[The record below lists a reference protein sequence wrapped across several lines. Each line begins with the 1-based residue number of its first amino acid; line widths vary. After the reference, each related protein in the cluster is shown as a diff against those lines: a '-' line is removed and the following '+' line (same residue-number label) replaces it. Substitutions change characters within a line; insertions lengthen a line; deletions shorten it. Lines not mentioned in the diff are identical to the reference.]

1 MGCCQNS
8 TLCTNEQIC
17 LYSQNDSI
25 SRQESA
31 FNPTSSYETIGKLNN
46 RISEPPTRLLSSDS
60 LTSLYTITTRIS
72 SVFYGERYSCI
83 QTSSNSIKEIIILK
97 KLEMSSKT
105 ISKILSS
112 CSNLKNQDHENL
124 VKILFVS
131 EDEKCI
137 SLVTEPCS
145 EGNLGQF
152 IKKGLIKKR
161 KAVEILQQILRGI
174 MVYHSYGIILQ
185 YLTERE
191 VIIIENQAKIS
202 PLVLL
207 NASSFTRAP
216 ETDSNVLS
224 DVWSAGLLLL
234 QMLTSST
241 YIKNPQET
249 LIKLQTSNFDPEDLL
264 LLKRMFEPVN
274 TRCCISDILAHNWIF
289 DDGFDTKFPLFN
301 RKKSGINLHDYCF
314 DKNSED
320 LSENLSVP
328 NEDESEKNEASE
340 KAEKS
345 SETSNDFYHSRELFD
360 SNKSD
365 NIEMGEGENCV
376 FDYQD
381 IDFSSNGRIKICDM
395 LQDEMK
401 EILESCPDH
410 EESSFE
416 ESKKFSNFDENR
428 PSDEN
433 PFNRMIYDGTQAVS
447 DKSSNVVTLTES
459 PVFNEDDIKSPD
471 NYTFNTPGLI
481 EEESKEASQ
490 ELDDNSQLYPKRESL
505 VSLEIIIK
513 DEYLDQK
520 TSVDYKNSP
529 KNHESTY
536 NIFKKLKNEK
546 LSYSDSV
553 ETSLQDD
560 EIYTKD
566 LQNEDHELRKSNS
579 LTHINKTTTRKQWK
593 SKDDY
598 RLTELYALD
607 TTKESIIKD
616 NIKGKLKYY
625 SFKKRQGSIV
635 SDLDGEEILLCEGEI
650 VLSGVSLKDLKKA
663 VIRNFPL
670 NLQFSILEYFI
681 KGIRYL
687 KAVDI
692 SISNPKS
699 I

>member
-17 LYSQNDSI
+17 LYSQNDSL
-25 SRQESA
+25 SRQESIVYPA
-31 FNPTSSYETIGKLNN
+31 TSYETAGKSNN
-46 RISEPPTRLLSSDS
+46 RISEPPTRLLSLDS
-60 LTSLYTITTRIS
+60 ITSLYTITTRIS

-97 KLEMSSKT
+97 KLEMSPKT

-112 CSNLKNQDHENL
+112 CSNLKPQDHENL
-124 VKILFVS
+124 LKILFVG

-152 IKKGLIKKR
+152 IKKGPIKKR
-161 KAVEILQQILRGI
+161 KAVEILKQILKGI
-174 MVYHSYGIILQ
+174 TVYHSYGIILQ
-185 YLTERE
+185 YLTDRE
-191 VIIIENQAKIS
+191 VFIIENQAKIS
-202 PLVLL
+202 PLILL
-207 NASSFTRAP
+207 SASSFTRAP
-216 ETDSNVLS
+216 ETDPNLLS
-224 DVWSAGLLLL
+224 DVWSAGLIFL
-234 QMLTSST
+234 QMLISSS
-241 YIKNPQET
+241 YIKNPQEV
-249 LIKLQTSNFDPEDLL
+249 LIKLQTSSFDPEDFFLI
-264 LLKRMFEPVN
+264 KRMFEPVN
-274 TRCCISDILAHNWIF
+274 TRCSVSEILAHIWTF
-289 DDGFDTKFPLFN
+289 DDGFDTKFSLFS
-301 RKKSGINLHDYCF
+301 RKKSGINIHDYCF

-320 LSENLSVP
+320 FSENLSVA
-328 NEDESEKNEASE
+328 NEDESEKLEASE

-360 SNKSD
+360 SHKSD
-365 NIEMGEGENCV
+365 NVEVGEVENCA
-376 FDYQD
+376 FEYQD
-381 IDFSSNGRIKICDM
+381 MDFGSNGRIKICDM
-395 LQDEMK
+395 LQDDMR

-416 ESKKFSNFDENR
+416 ESKKFNNFDEGR

-433 PFNRMIYDGTQAVS
+433 PFSRMVYDGIQAIS

-490 ELDDNSQLYPKRESL
+490 ELDDDSQISPKRKSL
-505 VSLEIIIK
+505 VSLEIVIK
-513 DEYLDQK
+513 DEFLYPA
-520 TSVDYKNSP
+520 TSADDKNP
-529 KNHESTY
+529 QKNHEFTY
-536 NIFKKLKNEK
+536 KRYKKEK
-546 LSYSDSV
+546 VSYSDSV

-566 LQNEDHELRKSNS
+566 LQDEDYDLRKSYS
-579 LTHINKTTTRKQWK
+579 LTYIGKTASRKLWK

-598 RLTELYALD
+598 KLTELCGLD

-625 SFKKRQGSIV
+625 SFKKRHGSIL
-635 SDLDGEEILLCEGEI
+635 SDLDGEEILLCEDEI
-650 VLSGVSLKDLKKA
+650 VLSGVNLRDIKKA
-663 VIRNFPL
+663 VIQNFPL

-681 KGIRYL
+681 KDIRYL

-692 SISNPKS
+692 SISNF
-699 I
+699 